1 MPTHYQGKEAEV
13 LALDTWIKLTRAAD
27 TLTSRLNQSGTMGG
41 LTESQFGVLEVIR
54 HLGPLPQCDLAAKLL
69 KSSGNITLVIDNLEK
84 RNLVRREADPKDRRV
99 SRIFLTPAGQAL
111 IDEIFPQ
118 HAATVA
124 DAFSVLTAE
133 EQAALGAML
142 RKLGR
147 QNFEPK
153 SS

>member
-1 MPTHYQGKEAEV
+1 
-13 LALDTWIKLTRAAD
+13 
-27 TLTSRLNQSGTMGG
+27 MGG